1 MRNTIV
7 ELRQV
12 CSQDGSALIDLLESS
27 PDTGALAINSKYL
40 INPYELFLAGHENA
54 LGVTAETVEG
64 KLVGVCF
71 VRFNQLL
78 VEGQLR
84 DAAFLHTIVVHP
96 DHRRQGI
103 AAQMTQWC
111 VDRIQERSGP
121 GCLIYAGVQ
130 DRNVASFATA
140 QKWMPETAG
149 YFYGSAVPMRSQPPK
164 SLPGIVN
171 RVAGINEFDKISRH
185 LNTFYQ
191 DHNFSPY
198 ETSERLESWL
208 EYSPFNTPFRHY
220 YIAVDDDG
228 NLLAGLGLTESY
240 RATELHVVRMP
251 NYMRWLNKVLKVV
264 PQDGIMRRLGISKI
278 WFAPNQ
284 LKVAQHLW
292 ESLRWQYRDKG
303 NSLMFYYDPASLI
316 ADISKIP
323 FWMPK
328 AKLALIVNNPLEMND
343 ALPIYPP

>member
-1 MRNTIV
+1 
-7 ELRQV
+7 
-12 CSQDGSALIDLLESS
+12 
-27 PDTGALAINSKYL
+27 
-40 INPYELFLAGHENA
+40 
-54 LGVTAETVEG
+54 VTAETVEG

-71 VRFNQLL
+71 VRFSQLR
-78 VEGQLR
+78 VEGHLR
-84 DAAFLHTIVVHP
+84 DAAFLHSIVVHP

-111 VDRIQERSGP
+111 VERIQERIGP
-121 GCLIYAGVQ
+121 EGVIYAGVQ
-130 DRNVASFATA
+130 ERNDASFATA
-140 QKWMPETAG
+140 QKWMPETVG

-164 SLPGIVN
+164 LLTGIVI
-171 RVAGINEFDKISRH
+171 RAAGINEFDEISRH

-191 DHNFSPY
+191 NHNFSPY

-208 EYSPFNTPFRHY
+208 QNSPFDTPFRHY

-251 NYMRWLNKVLKVV
+251 AYMRWLNKILKVV

-303 NSLMFYYDPASLI
+303 NSLMFFFDPTSPVAKI
-316 ADISKIP
+316 PKIP

-328 AKLALIVNNPLEMND
+328 AKLTMVANKLTQTGQPF
-343 ALPIYPP
+343 PIYPP